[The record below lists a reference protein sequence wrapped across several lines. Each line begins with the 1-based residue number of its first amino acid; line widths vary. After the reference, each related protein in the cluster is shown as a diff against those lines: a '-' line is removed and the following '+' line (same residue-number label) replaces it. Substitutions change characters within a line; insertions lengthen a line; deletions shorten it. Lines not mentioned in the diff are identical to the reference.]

1 MGVFGNMNMTER
13 QLVMDGKAYY
23 DAAISLID
31 MHDKRF
37 CDMMAEDHRRS
48 VVERKYFTGDFRGLE
63 LYGWITFT
71 QMMEASGQ
79 SKWLR
84 LINQL
89 DEDAM
94 SNILER
100 RMYQALEGR
109 VNSNGVIVVDK
120 DSLDAATKA
129 IQGLL
134 SKAKLATERESAG
147 GDVQRVDVHFF
158 GAAGDPITGLGP
170 DFVEDDDS
178 AEQRDAVAQT
188 RTVI

>member
-1 MGVFGNMNMTER
+1 
-13 QLVMDGKAYY
+13 MDGKAYY
-23 DAAISLID
+23 DAAVCLID

-48 VVERKYFTGDFRGLE
+48 AVERRYFTGEFRDLD
-63 LYGWITFT
+63 LYGWITFG
-71 QMMEASGQ
+71 QMMEAAGQ
-79 SKWLR
+79 GKWLR

-89 DEDAM
+89 DEEAM

-109 VNSNGVIVVDK
+109 VNSNGVVVVDK

-134 SKAKLATERESAG
+134 SKAKLVTERESSG
-147 GDVQRVDVHFF
+147 GDVQRIDVHFF

-170 DFVEDDDS
+170 DFVDDDDS
-178 AEQRDAVAQT
+178 AEPSAEGAQT

>member
-1 MGVFGNMNMTER
+1 
-13 QLVMDGKAYY
+13 MDGKAYY

-31 MHDKRF
+31 EHDKRF

-48 VVERKYFTGDFRGLE
+48 AAERRYFTEDLRELE

-71 QMMEASGQ
+71 QMMEAAGQ
-79 SKWLR
+79 GKWLR

-109 VNSNGVIVVDK
+109 VNSNGNVVVDK

-147 GDVQRVDVHFF
+147 GDVQRVEVHFF
-158 GAAGDPITGLGP
+158 GSAGDPITGLGTEVVYSDGADEP
-170 DFVEDDDS
+170 S
-178 AEQRDAVAQT
+178 AVGAQK